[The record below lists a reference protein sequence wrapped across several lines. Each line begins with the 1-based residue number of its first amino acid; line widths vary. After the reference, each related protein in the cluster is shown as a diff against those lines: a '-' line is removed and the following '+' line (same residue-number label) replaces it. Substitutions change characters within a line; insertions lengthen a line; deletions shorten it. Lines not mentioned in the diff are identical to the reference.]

1 MYSHYCILCDILGL
15 WLASLKLL
23 IYHMQL
29 PKLSFCWTFDAILFF
44 LCLWNKFSLIW
55 DSQVAESQYFKLR
68 ELMNKSYIIPW
79 KLHHHGSLVQ
89 RRHFGILNPEG
100 LIIFKLSFLE
110 FSNLLVLTIKFQG
123 LKPHQPPF

>member
-1 MYSHYCILCDILGL
+1 MTVFYVIFWDFD
-15 WLASLKLL
+15 LASLKLL

-29 PKLSFCWTFDAILFF
+29 PKLSFVETFDAILFF

-79 KLHHHGSLVQ
+79 KLHHHGLLVQ

-100 LIIFKLSFLE
+100 LIVKLSVF
-110 FSNLLVLTIKFQG
+110 
-123 LKPHQPPF
+123 

>member
-1 MYSHYCILCDILGL
+1 MNVFSFTVFYVIFWDFD
-15 WLASLKLL
+15 LASLKLL

-29 PKLSFCWTFDAILFF
+29 PKLSFVESFDAILFF

-68 ELMNKSYIIPW
+68 ELMNKSYIVPW
-79 KLHHHGSLVQ
+79 KLHHHGLLVQ

-100 LIIFKLSFLE
+100 LIIVCKFASLNNQIWGVKTPSAP
-110 FSNLLVLTIKFQG
+110 LLMGSL
-123 LKPHQPPF
+123 